1 MNKETLFNGIP
12 ERTETDSD
20 VVALWED
27 NNVSKN

>member
-27 NNVSKN
+27 KHK

>member
-27 NNVSKN
+27 KQK